1 MRMRGI
7 IITVLFIAIVAGVYL
22 QARFSV
28 FTRLDGVTYILDW
41 MPDMRISR
49 EPAKDTE
56 INGQKVERE
65 ILYWVAPMDPN
76 FRSDEPG
83 KSPMGMALVP
93 VYADAATDVGTVT
106 ISPEVVNNMG
116 VRTARVEKG
125 ILPRRIDT
133 VGYIDFDESRISHVH
148 LRAEGWIHHLAVDT
162 EGDRVKKG
170 QLLFNLYSPTLV
182 NAQEEYLQAVASR
195 NSALSQASRERL
207 LALGLDNSQIDNLKQ
222 TGKPSQ
228 YVATYASQSGVVS
241 VLNVRH
247 GMYVKPETE
256 VLSLASLDTIWIEAE
271 VFERQAN
278 WVKSGQPAEAQI
290 PAMPGRTWRGKVDY
304 VYPVLDPI
312 TRTLRVRLRF
322 ENPGELLK
330 PNMYADVSILSEPS
344 EPVIH
349 ISREALIND
358 GRNSRVI
365 LALGNGRFRAK
376 NVTAGMESGDRIE
389 IIEGLDVS
397 DVVVVSA
404 QFLIDSEASL
414 KASFRRMEPVSEKE
428 VRENHFHTEGEGTIN
443 SIDDQARTINISHKA
458 IDTLNWPAMTIDFR
472 VADHVTLDFLR
483 PGENIRFY
491 LARNAEGEYII
502 SNLLPAEEK
511 ELEND

>member
-1 MRMRGI
+1 MRKRGL
-7 IITVLFIAIVAGVYL
+7 IITVLFMVIIAGIYL

-28 FTRLDGVTYILDW
+28 FTRLDGVADILARI
-41 MPDMRISR
+41 PDMKISR
-49 EPAKDTE
+49 EPAKDTG
-56 INGQKVERE
+56 IKGQEDKRE
-65 ILYWVAPMDPN
+65 ILYWAAPMDPN
-76 FRSDEPG
+76 FRRDKAG
-83 KSPMGMALVP
+83 KSPMGMDLVP
-93 VYADAATDVGTVT
+93 VYAGATTDDGIVT
-106 ISPEVVNNMG
+106 ISPEVINNMG

-125 ILPRRIDT
+125 VLPRRIDT

-148 LRAEGWIHHLAVDT
+148 LRTEGWIHHLAVDT

-182 NAQEEYLQAVASR
+182 NAQEEYLQGVASG

-241 VLNVRH
+241 ALNVRH

-256 VLSLASLDTIWIEAE
+256 VLSLASLETIWIEAE

-278 WVKSGQPAEAQI
+278 WVKTGQPAEAQI

-304 VYPVLDPI
+304 IYPELDPI

-344 EPVIH
+344 EAVIH
-349 ISREALIND
+349 IPREALIND

-365 LALGNGRFRAK
+365 LSLGNGRFRAK

-389 IIEGLDVS
+389 IIEGLDIS

-414 KASFRRMEPVSEKE
+414 KASFQRMEPVSEKE
-428 VRENHFHTEGEGTIN
+428 GMENHFHTEGEGTIN

-458 IDTLNWPAMTIDFR
+458 IDTLNWPAMTMDFNL
-472 VADHVTLDFLR
+472 ADHVMLDSLR
-483 PGENIRFY
+483 SGINVRFY
-491 LARNAEGEYII
+491 LSRNADGEYII
-502 SNLLPAEEK
+502 SNIHSLDVK
-511 ELEND
+511 EGGHD